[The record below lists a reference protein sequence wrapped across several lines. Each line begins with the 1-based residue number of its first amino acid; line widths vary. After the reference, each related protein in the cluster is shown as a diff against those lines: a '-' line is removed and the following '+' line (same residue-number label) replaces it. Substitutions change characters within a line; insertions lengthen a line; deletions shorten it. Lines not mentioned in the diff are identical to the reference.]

1 VAAEKEQADKTKE
14 KYELKKQ
21 LARLRELKGSGTELI
36 SVYIP
41 ANQPVHEMSNK
52 LREEAGQATNI
63 KSKSTR
69 KNVGDALERII
80 HHLKTYGNTAPPS
93 GVAIF
98 CGNVSDNPAKTEIE
112 VFTVFPPEPI
122 SIQLY
127 RCDSR
132 FFLEPL
138 ERTLLT
144 NDAYGIVVMD
154 GRECTLAELK
164 GTNTRILSRI
174 RSMAHAKIRKG
185 GQSARRFER
194 LIEESIEYYYKHVG
208 EHMDRYFVN
217 TVKGVIVGG
226 PGPAKENFVKM
237 SPFNYQIKILGVVDT
252 GYTDEYGI
260 REVMAKSG
268 DILAGQAAIKER
280 IVIERFIRE
289 VVNGGLATYGE
300 AEVRKTLETKQAS
313 SLLISEG
320 LTYKRAKLV
329 DTTTGEA
336 QFITAKS
343 PFDLQERIKNIGG
356 TVKVESEVP
365 LVDDLIDLAEQ
376 QGIETV
382 VISQDTAEGAQ
393 FLGSFYGIGAFL
405 RYK

>member
-1 VAAEKEQADKTKE
+1 MDESTKQ

-41 ANQPVHEMSNK
+41 SKQPVHEMGSK

-69 KNVGDALERII
+69 KNVGDALERIL
-80 HHLKTYGNTAPPS
+80 HHLKTYGNTAPAS

-98 CGNVSDNPAKTEIE
+98 CGNVSDNPAKTDIE
-112 VFTVFPPEPI
+112 LITVFPPEPI
-122 SIQLY
+122 QVSIY

-268 DILAGQAAIKER
+268 DLISEQAAIKER
-280 IVIERFIRE
+280 VIIERFIKA
-289 VVNGGLATYGE
+289 VVSEEGLATYGE
-300 AEVRKTLETKQAS
+300 AEVRKALESKQAS
-313 SLLISEG
+313 QLLISEG
-320 LTYKRAKLV
+320 LTYKRAKIV
-329 DTTTGEA
+329 DTTTGDV
-336 QFITAKS
+336 QYITAKS
-343 PFDLQERIKNIGG
+343 PFDLQEKINAIGG
-356 TVKVESEVP
+356 TVKVESEQ
-365 LVDDLIDLAEQ
+365 LLIDDLIELAEKMNV
-376 QGIETV
+376 EV
-382 VISQDTAEGAQ
+382 MVISPDTAEGAQ

-405 RYK
+405 RYR

>member
-1 VAAEKEQADKTKE
+1 MDESTKL

-41 ANQPVHEMSNK
+41 SRQPVHEMSNK

-80 HHLKTYGNTAPPS
+80 HHLKAYGNQAPQS

-98 CGNVSDNPAKTEIE
+98 CGNVSDNPAKTDIEI
-112 VFTVFPPEPI
+112 FTVFPPEPI
-122 SIQLY
+122 AVSLY

-138 ERTLLT
+138 ERILATT
-144 NDAYGIVVMD
+144 DSYGIVVMD
-154 GRECTLAELK
+154 GRECTLAELR
-164 GTNTRILSRI
+164 GTTTRILSRI
-174 RSMAHAKIRKG
+174 RSMAHAKMRKG
-185 GQSARRFER
+185 GQSARRIER
-194 LIEESIEYYYKHVG
+194 IIEESIEYYYKHVG

-217 TVKGVIVGG
+217 TVKGVIIGG
-226 PGPAKENFVKM
+226 PGPAKEDFAKM
-237 SPFNYQIKILGVVDT
+237 SPFNYQIKVLGVVDT

-260 REVMAKSG
+260 REVVAKSG
-268 DILAGQAAIKER
+268 DILSEQAAVKER
-280 IVIERFIRE
+280 IIVERFIKE
-289 VVNGGLATYGE
+289 VVSSGLATYGE
-300 AEVRKTLETKQAS
+300 AEVRKAIETKQAS
-313 SLLISEG
+313 QLLVSEG
-320 LTYKRAKLV
+320 MQFKRAKLV
-329 DTTTGEA
+329 DTTTGET
-336 QFITAKS
+336 QYVTSRS
-343 PFDLQERIKNIGG
+343 PFDLEEKIKAIGG
-356 TVKVESEVP
+356 TVKVESEQP
-365 LVDDLIDLAEQ
+365 LIDDLIELAEKMNV
-376 QGIETV
+376 EVV
-382 VISQDTAEGAQ
+382 VISPDTAEGAQ